1 MRLPTAGVVDRD
13 GFLAVGALVGALGW
27 STTVA
32 VSLFPWLA
40 SRPTVAVLVVWAVL
54 VALMAAVGAFATPDA
69 VRFSRPLVAFG
80 VANGL
85 AALATTLAFLD
96 YLPDAT
102 YAVAWGL
109 AGAVGYG
116 VAARTVPGP
125 DARVYGVAAVLDL
138 LAVGA
143 VAVLPGWLAL
153 ALVGVCHVAP
163 LAAVASRTTWGST
176 LVVAA
181 YGSVFLV
188 GLTYAFTFA
197 PV

>member
-13 GFLAVGALVGALGW
+13 GFLTVGALVGALGW

-32 VSLFPWLA
+32 LALFPGLA
-40 SRPTVAVLVVWAVL
+40 ARPTLAALVVWAVL
-54 VALMAAVGAFATPDA
+54 VALMVAVGAFATPDA

-85 AALATTLAFLD
+85 AALATALAFLGH
-96 YLPDAT
+96 LPDVT

-138 LAVGA
+138 LAVGTA
-143 VAVLPGWLAL
+143 AALPGWLTL
-153 ALVGVCHVAP
+153 ALVGVCHVVP
-163 LAAVASRTTWGST
+163 LAAVASRTAWGST

-181 YGSVFLV
+181 YGSVFLA
-188 GLTYAFTFA
+188 GLTYVFTFA
-197 PV
+197 PT

>member
-1 MRLPTAGVVDRD
+1 VRLPTAGVVDRD

-32 VSLFPWLA
+32 LALFPGLA
-40 SRPTVAVLVVWAVL
+40 TRPTVAVLVVWAVL
-54 VALMAAVGAFATPDA
+54 VALMVAVGAVATTDT
-69 VRFSRPLVAFG
+69 VRFSRPLFAFG

-85 AALATTLAFLD
+85 AALATALAFLGT
-96 YLPDAT
+96 LPEMT
-102 YAVAWGL
+102 YVVAWGL

-138 LAVGA
+138 FAAGA
-143 VAVLPGWLAL
+143 IAALPGWLAL
-153 ALVGVCHVAP
+153 ALVGVCHVVP
-163 LAAVASRTTWGST
+163 LAAVSSRTTWGPT

-181 YGSVFLV
+181 YGSVFLA
-188 GLTYAFTFA
+188 GLTYLFTFA
-197 PV
+197 PP